1 LRKEAKMA
9 LPAPVLDD
17 RKFQD
22 IVSEARSLIPRYC
35 PAWTDHNLSDP
46 GITFIELF
54 AWMVDILLYRLNRV
68 PEKNY
73 IKFLELIGLRLLPA
87 HPAKADIAFRLS
99 APQPEPV
106 TIPKGTEV
114 ATVRTE
120 TQDAVTFTTD
130 RDLKV
135 VVPHMTHCLISR
147 AGNVFHDYMPVLK
160 AGDMMDI
167 FQKVPEENDAFYVG
181 YTENLAG
188 NTLQLIFEASI
199 EGIGV
204 DPRNPPLVWEF
215 WDGEENKWGE
225 LRLESDTTGGLNRD
239 GEVILHVPYPC
250 DLMEVDGK
258 HACWVRCRAIKPR
271 PRQPAYTASPR
282 VSSVV
287 SQCIGGTVPA
297 SHAFQVGNEVLGRS
311 NGNPGQIFS
320 LQNTPVLPR
329 DKEETIEVENGEGG
343 WETWQEVESF
353 WASGPDDLHF
363 ACDSVSGEIQFGP
376 CLRQPD
382 GNEQQFGAIP
392 PKSKRIRFSNYRR
405 GGGVLGNVG
414 ERTLTVLKS
423 SIPYVASVTNFEAAI
438 GGTESESLDRAKL
451 RAPEVLKARVRAV
464 TADDF
469 EYLACEAST
478 KVARAKCLVPKG
490 SDEKGTVPAGTV
502 RVLIVPSIVAEDGMI
517 PREQL
522 LLPEQLRRE
531 LTNYLDER
539 RLLTTQLVVTEPDYV
554 WVNVEAKIKAKTAS
568 KRLKSDIEQKLYQF
582 INPISG
588 GADNTG
594 WPFGRNLLTSEI
606 HALIQAMPAV
616 GYVEEV
622 RLFPVDIETGEQ
634 GEAATILT
642 LSPGQLPCSYQHK
655 VEVT

>member
-9 LPAPVLDD
+9 LPSPVLDD

-35 PAWTDHNLSDP
+35 PEWTDHNLSDP
-46 GITFIELF
+46 GITLIELF

-73 IKFLELIGLRLLPA
+73 IKFLDLIGLRLLPA
-87 HPAKADIAFRLS
+87 HPAKAAITFRLS

-135 VVPHMTHCLISR
+135 VVPHMTYCIISR
-147 AGNVFHDYMPVLK
+147 AGTVFHDYMPVLT
-160 AGDMMDI
+160 AGEMMDI
-167 FQKVPEENDAFYVG
+167 FQKVPEENDALYIG
-181 YTENLAG
+181 HSENLAD
-188 NTLQLIFEASI
+188 NTLRLTFETTI

-204 DPRNPPLVWEF
+204 DPRDPPLVWEF
-215 WDGEENKWGE
+215 WDREEGKWGR

-239 GEVILHVPYPC
+239 GEVILHVPYTC
-250 DLMEVDGK
+250 DFTEVDGK
-258 HACWVRCRAIKPR
+258 NACWVRCRAIKAR
-271 PRQPAYTASPR
+271 PRQPEYTASPKVR
-282 VSSVV
+282 SVF
-287 SQCIGGTVPA
+287 SHCFGGTVPA
-297 SHAFQVGNEVLGRS
+297 SHAFRVTGEVLGRS
-311 NGNPGQIFS
+311 DGSPGQVFH

-329 DKEETIEVENGEGG
+329 DEGETVEVEKNGI
-343 WETWQEVESF
+343 WEAWQEVGDFS
-353 WASGPDDLHF
+353 ASGPDDLHF
-363 ACDSVSGEIQFGP
+363 TCDSVSGEIRFGP
-376 CLRQPD
+376 CLRQTD
-382 GNEQQFGAIP
+382 GREQQFGAIP
-392 PKSKRIRFSNYRR
+392 AKGKRIRFSGYRC
-405 GGGVLGNVG
+405 GGGVQGNVG

-423 SIPYVASVTNFEAAI
+423 SIPYVAWVANFEAAI
-438 GGTESESLDRAKL
+438 GGTESESLERAKM
-451 RAPEVLKARVRAV
+451 RAPELLKTRFRAV
-464 TADDF
+464 TAEDF
-469 EYLACEAST
+469 EYLACEASPE
-478 KVARAKCLVPKG
+478 VARAKCLVPHRAE
-490 SDEKGTVPAGTV
+490 EKDTIPSGTV
-502 RVLIVPSIVAEDGMI
+502 RLLIVPLITVGDAMI

-531 LTNYLDER
+531 VANYLDER

-554 WVNVEAKIKAKTAS
+554 WVTVEMKIKAKTES
-568 KRLKSDIEQKLYQF
+568 KRLKGDIERKLYQF

-588 GADNTG
+588 GTESTG
-594 WPFGRNLLTSEI
+594 WPFGRDLLTSEI
-606 HALIQAMPAV
+606 HSLIQGIPAV
-616 GYVEEV
+616 GYIEEV
-622 RLFPVDIETGEQ
+622 QLFLVDIETGEQ

-642 LSPGQLPCSYQHK
+642 LSPGQLPCSYRHK